1 MTCINIYIDGDC
13 QFDKEHTLNRSVG
26 LNGVVNLLHTMS
38 RNVHNAMFTTVAKR
52 GMKMTLIFTID
63 ISLANGTIDILSGR
77 YCFQHCFS
85 LEER

>member
-38 RNVHNAMFTTVAKR
+38 RNVHNAMFTTIAKR
-52 GMKMTLIFTID
+52 GD
-63 ISLANGTIDILSGR
+63 ENDANI
-77 YCFQHCFS
+77 HN
-85 LEER
+85 